1 MKSAITFDLSLSE
14 DGKFYDI
21 FFKEEQ
27 IEEEILK
34 EVTNFKNV
42 KNVKNVKNDKNEKLI
57 QITENPLMEECEDLE
72 ECEDTSFFNED
83 FSDEEDTSIILVY
96 EGVNYVAF
104 SGMKSVYT
112 EKDLSYVGDI
122 GNGENSI
129 DFILTG

>member
-34 EVTNFKNV
+34 EVTNFKND
-42 KNVKNVKNDKNEKLI
+42 KNVKNEKLI